1 MMMRKNIMV
10 VLSLVLVLVLG
21 LITSGCNN
29 LIKNDK
35 EIILGAN
42 YEMTGALAAVA
53 KQTVNGI
60 NLAIKQTNEQGGVL
74 GKQIKLIIA
83 DNKSEPSESA
93 NAITKLI
100 KNDNVKLVFGSV
112 ASSNVLATVQI
123 AHDSKIPLITATATN
138 PSVTMEQDQVR
149 PYVFRT
155 CFIDP
160 FQGEV
165 MANFAAK
172 SLQAKNAVMYI
183 DSSSDY
189 SKGLA
194 KIFAEKFIANGGI
207 IIGEESF
214 LQKDQDF
221 KSTLTKIKAINPDVV
236 FIPAYYEEVGKII
249 RQAREIGIK
258 SQLIG
263 TDGWDDPKLIEI
275 AGLSAVEGTFFS
287 NHYSPQDQDPKVVE
301 FVKAYKAEYNQEP
314 SALAVLGYDC
324 ALVVIDAIKRAGSDD
339 PEKIRQALEET
350 KKLQITTGLLS
361 IDNNHNPIKSAVVVE
376 IKNGQQIFK
385 EKINPQQ

>member
-1 MMMRKNIMV
+1 MRKNIMV
-10 VLSLVLVLVLG
+10 VLSLVLVLLLG

-42 YEMTGALAAVA
+42 YETTGALAAVA

-172 SLQAKNAVMYI
+172 SLQAKTAVMYI

-194 KIFAEKFIANGGI
+194 KIFAEKFIANGGM

>member
-1 MMMRKNIMV
+1 MMRKNIMV
-10 VLSLVLVLVLG
+10 VLSLVLVLLLG

>member
-1 MMMRKNIMV
+1 MRKNIIV

-194 KIFAEKFIANGGI
+194 KIFAEKFIANGGM

>member
-1 MMMRKNIMV
+1 MRKNIIV
-10 VLSLVLVLVLG
+10 VLSLVLGLVLG

-172 SLQAKNAVMYI
+172 SLQAKTAVMYI

>member
-1 MMMRKNIMV
+1 MRKNIMV
-10 VLSLVLVLVLG
+10 VLSLVLVLLLG

-221 KSTLTKIKAINPDVV
+221 KSTLSKIKAINPDVV

>member
-1 MMMRKNIMV
+1 MRKNIMV
-10 VLSLVLVLVLG
+10 VLSLVLVLLLG

-194 KIFAEKFIANGGI
+194 KIFAEKFIANGGM

>member
-1 MMMRKNIMV
+1 MRKNIIV

>member
-1 MMMRKNIMV
+1 MRKNIMV

-138 PSVTMEQDQVR
+138 PSVTMEQNQVR

-172 SLQAKNAVMYI
+172 SLQAKTAVMYI

-194 KIFAEKFIANGGI
+194 KIFAEKFIANGGM

-275 AGLSAVEGTFFS
+275 AGVSAVEGTFFS

>member
-1 MMMRKNIMV
+1 M
-10 VLSLVLVLVLG
+10 
-21 LITSGCNN
+21 
-29 LIKNDK
+29 
-35 EIILGAN
+35 GAN

>member
-1 MMMRKNIMV
+1 MRKNIMV

-21 LITSGCNN
+21 FITSGCNN

-172 SLQAKNAVMYI
+172 SLQAKTAVMYI

-194 KIFAEKFIANGGI
+194 KIFAEKFIANGGM

>member
-1 MMMRKNIMV
+1 MRKNIMV

-138 PSVTMEQDQVR
+138 PSVTMEQNQVR

-172 SLQAKNAVMYI
+172 SLQAKTAVMYI

-194 KIFAEKFIANGGI
+194 KIFAEKFIANGGM

>member
-1 MMMRKNIMV
+1 MRKNIV
-10 VLSLVLVLVLG
+10 LVLSLVLVLIIG
-21 LITSGCNN
+21 LITGGCNN

-35 EIILGAN
+35 EIVLGAN

-60 NLAIKQTNEQGGVL
+60 NLAIKQTNAQGGVL
-74 GKQIKLIIA
+74 GKQIKLVVA

-93 NAITKLI
+93 NSITKLI

-123 AHDSKIPLITATATN
+123 AQDSKIPLITATATN
-138 PSVTMEQDQVR
+138 PSVTVENNQVH

-172 SLQAKNAVMYI
+172 SLQAKTAVMYI

-194 KIFAEKFIANGGI
+194 KIFAEKFTANGGTI
-207 IIGEESF
+207 VAEESF

-221 KSTLTKIKAINPDVV
+221 KATLTKIKAINADVV

-249 RQAREIGIK
+249 RQAREIGVTSK
-258 SQLIG
+258 LIG

-275 AGLSAVEGTFFS
+275 AGLNAVEGTFFS
-287 NHYSPQDQDPKVVE
+287 NHYSPQDQDPKVVD
-301 FVKAYKAEYNQEP
+301 FVQAYKAEYNQDP

-350 KKLQITTGLLS
+350 KNLQVTTGSLS
-361 IDNNHNPIKSAVVVE
+361 IDANHNPIKSAVVVE
-376 IKNGQQIFK
+376 LKNGQQVFK

>member
-1 MMMRKNIMV
+1 MRKNIMV

-172 SLQAKNAVMYI
+172 SLQAKTAVMYI

-194 KIFAEKFIANGGI
+194 KIFAEKFIANGGM

>member
-10 VLSLVLVLVLG
+10 VLSLVLVLLLG

>member
-1 MMMRKNIMV
+1 MRKNIMV

-29 LIKNDK
+29 LIKSDK

>member
-1 MMMRKNIMV
+1 MRKNIMV

-21 LITSGCNN
+21 IITSGCNN

-42 YEMTGALAAVA
+42 YEMTGALAAGA

-60 NLAIKQTNEQGGVL
+60 NLAIKQTNGQGGVL

>member
-1 MMMRKNIMV
+1 MRKNIMV

-21 LITSGCNN
+21 IITSGCNN

>member
-1 MMMRKNIMV
+1 MRKNIMV
-10 VLSLVLVLVLG
+10 VLSLVLVLLLG

-249 RQAREIGIK
+249 RHAREIGIQ

>member
-1 MMMRKNIMV
+1 MMRKNIMV

>member
-1 MMMRKNIMV
+1 MRKNIMV
-10 VLSLVLVLVLG
+10 VLSLVLVLLLG

-123 AHDSKIPLITATATN
+123 AHDSKIPLITATATT

-172 SLQAKNAVMYI
+172 SLQAKTAVMYI

>member
-1 MMMRKNIMV
+1 MRKNIIV

-138 PSVTMEQDQVR
+138 PSVTMEQNQVR

-172 SLQAKNAVMYI
+172 SLQAKTAVMYI

-194 KIFAEKFIANGGI
+194 KIFAEKFIANGGM

-275 AGLSAVEGTFFS
+275 AGVSAVEGTFFS

>member
-1 MMMRKNIMV
+1 MRKNIMV
-10 VLSLVLVLVLG
+10 VLSLVLVLLLG
-21 LITSGCNN
+21 LIISGCNN

>member
-1 MMMRKNIMV
+1 MRKNIMV
-10 VLSLVLVLVLG
+10 VLSLVLVLLLG

-301 FVKAYKAEYNQEP
+301 FVKAYKAEYNQEH
-314 SALAVLGYDC
+314 SALAVLSYDC

>member
-1 MMMRKNIMV
+1 MRKNIMV

-35 EIILGAN
+35 ELILGAN

>member
-1 MMMRKNIMV
+1 MRKNIMV
-10 VLSLVLVLVLG
+10 VLSLVLVLLLG

-376 IKNGQQIFK
+376 IKNGKQIFK

>member
-1 MMMRKNIMV
+1 MRKNIMV
-10 VLSLVLVLVLG
+10 VLSLVLVLLLG

-287 NHYSPQDQDPKVVE
+287 NHYSPQAQDPKVVE

-350 KKLQITTGLLS
+350 KKLQITTGILS

>member
-1 MMMRKNIMV
+1 MRKNIIV

-42 YEMTGALAAVA
+42 YETTGALAAVA

-172 SLQAKNAVMYI
+172 SLQAKTAVMYI

-194 KIFAEKFIANGGI
+194 KIFAEKFIANGGM

>member
-1 MMMRKNIMV
+1 MRKNIMV
-10 VLSLVLVLVLG
+10 GLSLVLVLVLG
-21 LITSGCNN
+21 IITSGCNN

>member
-1 MMMRKNIMV
+1 MRKNIMV
-10 VLSLVLVLVLG
+10 VLSLVLVLLLG
-21 LITSGCNN
+21 IITSGCNN

>member
-1 MMMRKNIMV
+1 MRKNIMV

-21 LITSGCNN
+21 IITSGCNN

-138 PSVTMEQDQVR
+138 PSVTMEQNQVR

>member
-1 MMMRKNIMV
+1 MRKNIMV

-275 AGLSAVEGTFFS
+275 AGLSAVEGTFYS

>member
-1 MMMRKNIMV
+1 MRKNIMV
-10 VLSLVLVLVLG
+10 VLSLVLVLLLG

-29 LIKNDK
+29 IIKNDK

>member
-1 MMMRKNIMV
+1 MRKNIMV

-385 EKINPQQ
+385 EKINPQEM

>member
-1 MMMRKNIMV
+1 MRKNIMV
-10 VLSLVLVLVLG
+10 VLSLVLVLLLG

-214 LQKDQDF
+214 FFFFQDF

>member
-1 MMMRKNIMV
+1 MRKNIMV

-138 PSVTMEQDQVR
+138 PSVTMEQNQVR

-172 SLQAKNAVMYI
+172 SLQAKTAVMYI

>member
-1 MMMRKNIMV
+1 MRKNIMV

-123 AHDSKIPLITATATN
+123 ANDSKIPLITATATN

-194 KIFAEKFIANGGI
+194 KIFAEKFIANGGM

>member
-1 MMMRKNIMV
+1 MRKNIMV
-10 VLSLVLVLVLG
+10 VLSLVLVLLLG

>member
-1 MMMRKNIMV
+1 MRKNIMV
-10 VLSLVLVLVLG
+10 VLSLVLVLLLG

-172 SLQAKNAVMYI
+172 SLQAKTAVMYI

-194 KIFAEKFIANGGI
+194 KIFAEKFIANGGM

>member
-1 MMMRKNIMV
+1 MRKDIMV